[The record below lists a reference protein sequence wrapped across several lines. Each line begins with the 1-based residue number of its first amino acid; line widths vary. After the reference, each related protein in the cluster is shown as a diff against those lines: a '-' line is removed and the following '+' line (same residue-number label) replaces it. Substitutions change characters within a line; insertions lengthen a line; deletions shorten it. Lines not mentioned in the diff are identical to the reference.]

1 MEVQALKSHADGKK
15 HKEVVAAVSVF
26 FKKSTKS
33 QSTSSES
40 SQRNAS
46 SSTQQQTPEL
56 TVNKSQVSI
65 AEIRWALQTVTKG
78 HSKNSNNNVSELF
91 KVVS

>member
-1 MEVQALKSHADGKK
+1 MFIFSLELSRRSKDAKKTCDLSYVGFQALKSHADGKK

-33 QSTSSES
+33 RSTSSES

-46 SSTQQQTPEL
+46 SST
-56 TVNKSQVSI
+56 
-65 AEIRWALQTVTKG
+65 
-78 HSKNSNNNVSELF
+78 
-91 KVVS
+91 

>member
-26 FKKSTKS
+26 FKKSIKS
-33 QSTSSES
+33 QSTSSKS

-46 SSTQQQTPEL
+46 SSTQHQTLEL
-56 TVNKSQVSI
+56 TVDKSQVSI
-65 AEIRWALQTVTKG
+65 A
-78 HSKNSNNNVSELF
+78 
-91 KVVS
+91 